1 MAEAN
6 RRAWSLKGFLHQ
18 IWLVLG
24 GIYQFLRRPVS
35 RQTFTALSEALV
47 RFRATRD
54 SVRFM
59 LEDPRVAAL
68 CRERYLG
75 CVYDPDALLLHPPG
89 SLGHEFGKAMKAHG
103 LDPEFYRDYYGRE
116 PYTFADDE
124 QYLRFR
130 IRQIHD
136 LVHVLTGFGMTD
148 IPGELGM
155 QAFNAAQTRRPFS
168 LALVGFGLLRIV
180 LKPDELPET
189 LRQIAR
195 GLAIGYGA
203 DQLLAHRFEERWD
216 KPLADWRRELGL
228 IEESQFDFRSYRH
241 GAALND
247 QGRDPSPGTSTRA
260 PEQRGGQCAAGGG
273 PLV

>member
-1 MAEAN
+1 MPDTS
-6 RRAWSLKGFLHQ
+6 RRTWSLKGIGDQ
-18 IWLVLG
+18 IWLILG

-47 RFRATRD
+47 RFRATAD

-68 CRERYLG
+68 CRDRYLG
-75 CVYDPDALLLHPPG
+75 CVYDPDALLQYPAG
-89 SLGHEFGKAMKAHG
+89 SLGHEFGKAMKAH
-103 LDPEFYRDYYGRE
+103 DFNPEFYRDYYGSE
-116 PYTFADDE
+116 PYTFENDE

-180 LKPDELPET
+180 LKPDELPAT

-195 GLAIGYGA
+195 GLAIGYSA
-203 DQLLAHRFEERWD
+203 DQLLAHRFEEQWD
-216 KPLADWRRELGL
+216 KPLSVWRRELGL
-228 IEESQFDFRSYRH
+228 IEESLFDFHAYRH
-241 GAALND
+241 GAAQHD
-247 QGRDPSPGTSTRA
+247 QGGEPSPATSA
-260 PEQRGGQCAAGGG
+260 HDPD
-273 PLV
+273 